1 MVLRFWKYFHKI
13 SRTKKPWNRHQN
25 HHFMSLSSLLTDIF
39 LLKSHFSTYCQQ
51 TKLQGQLYPPKN
63 HFWQKPKKEPS
74 AQIVCG
80 MWIWTGKFDF
90 FKCWEWHTLMGD
102 NYKILSSAM
111 GFSYIKKIVF
121 MVRGCTMGPGGL
133 FGSL

>member
-1 MVLRFWKYFHKI
+1 MILRFWKYFQKI

-39 LLKSHFSTYCQQ
+39 LLKSHFLTYCQQ

-90 FKCWEWHTLMGD
+90 FIFLKFLGEWHTLEGRLLCSETGMPARAEVLHV
-102 NYKILSSAM
+102 KSQ
-111 GFSYIKKIVF
+111 
-121 MVRGCTMGPGGL
+121 RGQT
-133 FGSL
+133 S